1 MSESV
6 GEEVYSNPANS
17 NEKANTSPNS
27 NRVDRSF
34 SKSA

>member
-1 MSESV
+1 MSETV
-6 GEEVYSNPANS
+6 GEEVYSNPTNS

-27 NRVDRSF
+27 NRVDRLF